1 MPFDNS
7 GAIKR
12 DLKEIDDIFSSINIV
27 PFAKRLYESIKKDTS
42 TKQTKKAAAS
52 KPDPVKS
59 EEACPIVPVV
69 AAVAKSSQ

>member
-1 MPFDNS
+1 MASNDS
-7 GAIKR
+7 AIRR

-42 TKQTKKAAAS
+42 TKQTTKAATS
-52 KPDPVKS
+52 KPSDPVKS

-69 AAVAKSSQ
+69 ATVAKSSQ